1 MDDLLALFASGQHEF
16 GARVHA
22 IREDQW
28 TAPTP
33 ATEWNV
39 ADLVEHLIDEDRW
52 AAPLMHGQDLES
64 AAKVVE
70 GSRSLPVD
78 GGVGANLS
86 QEWDDAAAAAAEGF
100 TAPGALDREV
110 ALSRGTTPARAYLAD
125 LICDHVVHA
134 WDLGKAIGYPGQLP
148 DDLVAFTHAQLA
160 EAGDLSASGMFKAP
174 VEVPDDAPAVD
185 KLVAATG
192 RDPR

>member
-1 MDDLLALFASGQHEF
+1 MDDLFALFASGQHEF

-78 GGVGANLS
+78 GGVGKHS
-86 QEWDDAAAAAAEGF
+86 HQPDPAAAIDD
-100 TAPGALDREV
+100 TNTR
-110 ALSRGTTPARAYLAD
+110 
-125 LICDHVVHA
+125 
-134 WDLGKAIGYPGQLP
+134 LGKGSTKARSDVAVTRQPG
-148 DDLVAFTHAQLA
+148 
-160 EAGDLSASGMFKAP
+160 
-174 VEVPDDAPAVD
+174 
-185 KLVAATG
+185 
-192 RDPR
+192 R